1 MWESNIAEALQK
13 IYIHEG
19 NLNKMSNNRGVNVPT
34 GHLLSPNE
42 ACSSSVGL
50 DLSYWSNGSN
60 GKLQTTQT
68 VAKTIGCPQTD
79 SKGPLLTT
87 PPSQLIKHGEFE
99 LMPTQDLCLYV
110 LASSTRRYSAS
121 YQKRNINTKPT
132 TKPLCTIVCC
142 L

>member
-1 MWESNIAEALQK
+1 MEE
-13 IYIHEG
+13 
-19 NLNKMSNNRGVNVPT
+19 MVPNGSVSLVT
-34 GHLLSPNE
+34 KV
-42 ACSSSVGL
+42 SSSRFGL
-50 DLSYWSNGSN
+50 LLKLSCWSKSSY